1 MNPTPPNPKP
11 TKPTQ
16 THSLNSV
23 LCVIEGPGDT
33 TRRPRR
39 KHIPLPPPDD
49 QTPPSTPNQS
59 PEEKK

>member
-1 MNPTPPNPKP
+1 
-11 TKPTQ
+11 
-16 THSLNSV
+16 LV
-23 LCVIEGPGDT
+23 VIDGPADT

-49 QTPPSTPNQS
+49 QPSPPEKP